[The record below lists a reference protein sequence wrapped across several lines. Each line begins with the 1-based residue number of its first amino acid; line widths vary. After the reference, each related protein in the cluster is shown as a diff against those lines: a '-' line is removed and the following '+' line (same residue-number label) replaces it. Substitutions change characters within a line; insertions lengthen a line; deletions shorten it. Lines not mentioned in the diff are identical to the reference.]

1 MAPSSRRGRE
11 DAGIQRELMSESEA
25 TAEQLLDQL
34 QQDRRWLLRQLD
46 EGRWPEQRLDL
57 AALER
62 ELGQLLERAAEQ
74 LSKR

>member
-1 MAPSSRRGRE
+1 
-11 DAGIQRELMSESEA
+11 MSESEA
-25 TAEQLLDQL
+25 TVEQLLDQL

-74 LSKR
+74 LSER